1 MASHT
6 HTAQGQRLQR
16 EPAQAVPA
24 EMNDTHNPLEAFA
37 AEIGA
42 VIGEPCKKCA
52 CTLYYQSG
60 EYRMCHWCLPRP
72 AKFGMLSDEQ
82 WGRLRALLRRG

>member
-1 MASHT
+1 
-6 HTAQGQRLQR
+6 
-16 EPAQAVPA
+16 
-24 EMNDTHNPLEAFA
+24 MNCTYDTPEALA

-42 VIGEPCKKCA
+42 TIGEPCKKCA

-72 AKFGMLSDEQ
+72 VKFGRLSDEQ
-82 WGRLRALLRRG
+82 WARLGALLKHG